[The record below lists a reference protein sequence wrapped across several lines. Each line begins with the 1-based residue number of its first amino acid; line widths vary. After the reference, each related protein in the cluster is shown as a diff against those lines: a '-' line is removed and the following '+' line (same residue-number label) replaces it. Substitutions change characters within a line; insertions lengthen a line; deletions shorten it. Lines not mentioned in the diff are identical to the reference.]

1 MIFWG
6 VNFKLTLFCI
16 KKIYKYNSQK
26 YTAVKF
32 FGINISGE
40 ISKEGILEWD
50 QHLRDIP
57 CWRGQENF
65 GKRHA
70 GKLGHGL

>member
-6 VNFKLTLFCI
+6 FNFKLTLFCI

-40 ISKEGILEWD
+40 ISKEGILE
-50 QHLRDIP
+50 
-57 CWRGQENF
+57 
-65 GKRHA
+65 
-70 GKLGHGL
+70 

>member
-1 MIFWG
+1 MKESVIYHPIISIIHCIIILGG
-6 VNFKLTLFCI
+6 VNFKLPRFCI

-40 ISKEGILEWD
+40 ISKEGILE
-50 QHLRDIP
+50 
-57 CWRGQENF
+57 
-65 GKRHA
+65 
-70 GKLGHGL
+70 